1 MKLSIVPLDNLSS
14 AIFMIGSIKRV
25 RAVKEKQQQVLT
37 YKKFNLIGFEGRV
50 EAHFT
55 KREHIFDCIKKELC
69 SKTT

>member
-25 RAVKEKQQQVLT
+25 RAVKKEEQQVLT
-37 YKKFNLIGFEGRV
+37 YKKVLIGFEGRV

-55 KREHIFDCIKKELC
+55 KREHIFDCIKKGTL
-69 SKTT
+69 